1 MDFSIRKH
9 LSKPKR
15 PFPKMEAIYWVVLA
29 SASFV
34 LVIGSFLMSIESHP
48 DCPPWEDGRTFS
60 DKVTAFD
67 IRRNP
72 QTGQADSY
80 QVLTETSGNCVNLGR
95 NEAESREQGQELKV
109 GQTYNF
115 RYVLGARDWTIYR
128 YDPK

>member
-1 MDFSIRKH
+1 MFLQSIKFLGFMLYIVIMFS
-9 LSKPKR
+9 L
-15 PFPKMEAIYWVVLA
+15 
-29 SASFV
+29 
-34 LVIGSFLMSIESHP
+34 LMSIERHP

-60 DKVTAFD
+60 DKVIDFN

-72 QTGQADSY
+72 VTGQPDSY
-80 QVLTETSGNCVNLGR
+80 AILTETSHSFVNLGR
-95 NEAESREQGQELKV
+95 NEEESREQAKTLKV